1 MSNSSIAI
9 EVRQAMWSR
18 RGFLKAGAG
27 LLAGVAGLNA
37 LPVRADGPYRIV
49 VVGGGFGGAT
59 AAKYFK
65 LWGQESGLDVAV
77 TLIEPN
83 AKYSSPILSGMV
95 VTRQLEIDRL
105 DFGFDRLQDVHG
117 VSLLQDSVTGI
128 DAVGKTVTLS
138 DGSTTVAYDRLILSP
153 GISFVDVEGWDTD
166 KVPHAWSGRDQLQ
179 LLTQQLADFPEG
191 GTFVLKVP
199 AAPYR
204 CPPGPYERASTVADY
219 LRANNKN
226 ARVVVLDAQAD
237 IAVEPDTFHAL
248 YDDFGVEY
256 YGNIQ
261 IERVN
266 SGDAEGK
273 GKSITYVTLEKDI
286 DGTVIGQSA
295 EQTIEADVINLIGDH
310 KAADLIFDAGLNDG
324 GNWAPVNPLTYESTV
339 AGKEFIHILGDA
351 QGTPIVKAGQAA
363 NNEAKVCVDAILR
376 TLGGDS
382 PYATPIVTV
391 GCSAPVTQTKVNWAG
406 NVWRY
411 NDGTLNMEK
420 VAGKFAPE
428 PTEANWQPM
437 LQWAHNLFADSFG

>member
-1 MSNSSIAI
+1 MRKSTIDL
-9 EVRQAMWSR
+9 EVRHAMWSR
-18 RGFLKAGAG
+18 RRFLKTGAG
-27 LLAGVAGLNA
+27 VLAGIAGLNA
-37 LPVRADGPYRIV
+37 LPIQAADPHKIV

-65 LWGQESGLDVAV
+65 LWARESGLDVDV
-77 TLIEPN
+77 TLIDPN
-83 AKYSSPILSGMV
+83 ANYSSPVLSGMV

-105 DFGFDRLQDVHG
+105 DFSFDRLRDVHN
-117 VSLLQDSVTGI
+117 VNLLQDSVTAI
-128 DAVGKTVTLS
+128 DSAGKTVTLS
-138 DGSTTVAYDRLILSP
+138 DGTTTLPYDRLILAP
-153 GISFVDVEGWDTD
+153 GISFIDVEGWDKD
-166 KVPHAWSGRDQLQ
+166 KIPHGWSGRDQLQ

-219 LRANNKN
+219 LQVQNKN
-226 ARVVVLDAQAD
+226 ARVIVLDAQAD
-237 IAVEPDTFHAL
+237 IAIEAETFHGL
-248 YDDFGVEY
+248 YDEFGVEY

-261 IERVN
+261 VQRVN
-266 SGDAEGK
+266 SGDDEGN

-286 DGTVIGQSA
+286 DGNVIGQSS

-310 KAADLIFDAGLNDG
+310 KAADLIFEAGLND
-324 GNWAPVNPLTYESTV
+324 GNWAPVNPLTYESTIS
-339 AGKEFIHILGDA
+339 GKEFIHILGDS

-376 TLGGDS
+376 ILAGET
-382 PYATPIVTV
+382 PYGSPIVTV

-406 NVWRY
+406 NIWRY
-411 NDGTLNMEK
+411 NAGTLQMEK
-420 VAGKFAPE
+420 YVGKFAPE
-428 PTEANWQPM
+428 PSEANWQPM